1 VNRQLRYLLA
11 WFERFDRWL
20 LFSVLVLALLGVV
33 MVYTAGSFR
42 QDSST
47 FYLVNHLARLGLGLV
62 VMVLLAGL
70 DYHRLGKPAVNS
82 TIAVIGVGLLSLTVL
97 LKATPLVASEG
108 DIGRWLRLPFLPVQP
123 VELAKVAVIL
133 LLARHCAGG
142 LDRLGRDRG
151 RLLWVLGVPGAAIL
165 ILILQ
170 PNFGN
175 ALVFFVITL
184 VLLWLSGLPRR
195 WILGG
200 LGLGLLAG
208 VAGFFLSSKIH
219 HRIVDWVQGL
229 RGASPNYQVDQ
240 SLLGMGAGGWHG
252 TGFGASHQ
260 RFAFLPE
267 PHTDF
272 IYAVVGEELGLI
284 GALSTVFLFVL
295 LIWRGY
301 MIARRAGDDFG
312 SLVAAGLTTMLF
324 VYAAINLGMVTALLP
339 VMGLPLPFVSY
350 GGSALITNLA
360 AVGILLS
367 IDRHG
372 REMRAINRNVLRG
385 Y

>member
-1 VNRQLRYLLA
+1 MTRRARALLA
-11 WFERFDRWL
+11 WLEQFDRWL
-20 LFSVLVLALLGVV
+20 LFAVLLLALLGVV

-42 QDSST
+42 KASST
-47 FYLVNHLARLGLGLV
+47 YYLFHHLVRLGLGLG

-70 DYHRLGKPAVNS
+70 DYHRLGKPLVNI
-82 TIAVIGVGLLSLTVL
+82 TIAVLGVGLLSLTVI

-108 DIGRWLRLPFLPVQP
+108 DIGRWLLLPFLPVQP
-123 VELAKVAVIL
+123 VELAKLSVIL
-133 LLARHCAGG
+133 LLARHCSGG
-142 LDRLGRDRG
+142 LDRLGRDRT
-151 RLLWVLGVPGAAIL
+151 RMAWVLGVPGLAIV

-175 ALVFFVITL
+175 ALVFFLLTMTL
-184 VLLWLSGLPRR
+184 LALA
-195 WILGG
+195 G
-200 LGLGLLAG
+200 LGLRWLFVGAGMG
-208 VAGFFLSSKIH
+208 VATAVSGFFLSSKIH
-219 HRIVDWVQGL
+219 SRVVGWIQGL
-229 RGASPNYQVDQ
+229 RGASPDYQVDQ
-240 SLLGMGAGGWHG
+240 SMLGMGAGGWHG

-272 IYAVVGEELGLI
+272 IYSVVGEELGLI
-284 GALSTVFLFVL
+284 GALATVFLFVL

-312 SLVAAGLTTMLF
+312 SLTAAGLTTMIF

-385 Y
+385 L